1 MSAKSPTSAVDSLR
15 DNAGRTVSEQT
26 TIYLIAGTAAVLSV
40 GAWLYWIVVPTWCS
54 YARWWERLVAVL
66 LSVYV
71 LAALVLAGAGLGA
84 VMLLYADRI

>member
-1 MSAKSPTSAVDSLR
+1 M
-15 DNAGRTVSEQT
+15 SEQT
-26 TIYLIAGTAAVLSV
+26 IIYLIGGAAAVLSLA
-40 GAWLYWIVVPTWCS
+40 AWVWWIVVPTWKS

-84 VMLLYADRI
+84 VALLYADRI